1 MPEDQ
6 PQPTSAGASTNPSIR
21 RLRIKR
27 EERLVLGSI
36 DAGAHVF
43 QRHTREAVLG
53 SAVFLVPAIIV
64 NLVVSTVLFDRFD
77 SFGDS
82 IASLPELV
90 GGVDAA
96 TGADTVLAYVG
107 IVTTALAAALAGG
120 YLASLYTDHS
130 FANPVSIRRSLGA
143 TVRRLP
149 ALLGGWVV
157 GHVWFLLAMIGV
169 VRADDGGLAAWL
181 LLGGPIGLL
190 LVALVVLV
198 SPVIVVERRGVVGG
212 LRRAVRLA
220 RSRFGAC
227 LGFVTASAV
236 VGLALRFG
244 ITFLPR
250 LAESTGLVTFGSYG
264 WLVEGVA
271 GQLAQLLTI
280 PVVALATAAFYIQLR
295 VHAEGMDL
303 VLAAE
308 RAFGSAS

>member
-1 MPEDQ
+1 M
-6 PQPTSAGASTNPSIR
+6 
-21 RLRIKR
+21 
-27 EERLVLGSI
+27 
-36 DAGAHVF
+36 
-43 QRHTREAVLG
+43 
-53 SAVFLVPAIIV
+53 
-64 NLVVSTVLFDRFD
+64 
-77 SFGDS
+77 
-82 IASLPELV
+82 
-90 GGVDAA
+90 
-96 TGADTVLAYVG
+96 
-107 IVTTALAAALAGG
+107 
-120 YLASLYTDHS
+120 
-130 FANPVSIRRSLGA
+130 SIRRSLGA

-169 VRADDGGLAAWL
+169 VRADDGRRSPPGCCSA
-181 LLGGPIGLL
+181 GPIGLL

-227 LGFVTASAV
+227 LGFVIASAV

-303 VLAAE
+303 VLAAD
-308 RAFGSAS
+308 RAFGPGVMR